1 MSSPHRTTEP
11 TVPQV
16 LTRSMGWSDLVAH
29 LQAAGWSPL
38 DPPIEPGP
46 VEWQG
51 PGATVWILRDL
62 ATRNLVL
69 RHGRGALN
77 LPGLATMRP
86 DEIAGLAQSADAL
99 DRLAALQGAEGADP
113 RVAAVCAL
121 ALVAD
126 PEPAIAGQALALLER
141 VGGET
146 ASTGLEKPAAALF
159 LIPGWRRE
167 KLQMMRWWM
176 RDRPADPTRVE
187 GALAR
192 ALTDPDWEIAV
203 TAMLAT
209 GTLRLRGLVRPVAR
223 VRLPETKA
231 EGVTHDEA
239 RMILALRDAVLIR
252 LGGPAGKALP
262 PGVDAVLDG
271 DPDGLP
277 PGLRDTAAALSQP
290 LPVGTPPEPAPGV
303 TLGPAGPALAD
314 GTLLTW
320 VPPGIYRL
328 GTPLAPR
335 GTVPNPPH
343 RLTLDRGFYIDSV
356 PRPPVSLA
364 AAQTEAGRLG
374 GTLPTPDQWEMAA
387 RGADGR
393 RYPWGMNAGK
403 PTDLSPLGLGG
414 LTQGPGE
421 WLDPGP
427 DAPPLIAGGA
437 ASPVPANRL
446 PSLASISRSHRV
458 IFVV

>member
-1 MSSPHRTTEP
+1 MPHHHPEP
-11 TVPQV
+11 TIPQV
-16 LTRSMGWSDLVAH
+16 LSRAMNWNDLVAQ
-29 LQAAGWSPL
+29 LLAAGWSPL
-38 DPPIEPGP
+38 DPPFESGP
-46 VEWQG
+46 VEWRSN
-51 PGATVWILRDL
+51 GAALWTLRDL

-69 RHGRGALN
+69 RHEQGTFIPAGLSVMR
-77 LPGLATMRP
+77 PEEIVGLAR
-86 DEIAGLAQSADAL
+86 SADAL

-113 RVAAVCAL
+113 HIATVCAL

-126 PEPAIAGQALALLER
+126 PEPAIAEQALALLNR
-141 VGGET
+141 LGMDLSST
-146 ASTGLEKPAAALF
+146 AFEGPATALF
-159 LIPGWRRE
+159 LVPGWRRE

-176 RDRPADPTRVE
+176 HDRLADPIWVE

-203 TAMLAT
+203 TAMLAA
-209 GTLRLRGLVRPVAR
+209 GTLRLSSLVRLVAR
-223 VRLPETKA
+223 VRLPATKA

-252 LGGPAGKALP
+252 LGGPAGKARP
-262 PGVDAVLDG
+262 PGIDAVLDG

-277 PGLRDTAAALSQP
+277 PGLRDTAAALSKP
-290 LPVGTPPEPAPGV
+290 LPVGTPPEPAAGIAV
-303 TLGPAGPALAD
+303 GPAGPALAD

-320 VPPGIYRL
+320 VPPGSYRL
-328 GTPLAPR
+328 GTALAPR

-356 PRPPVSLA
+356 PRPPVTLA
-364 AAQTEAGRLG
+364 AAKAKARRLG
-374 GTLPTPDQWEMAA
+374 GSLPTPDQWEIAA

-393 RYPWGMNAGK
+393 RYPWGMNAGM
-403 PTDLSPLGLGG
+403 PTDLSPLGVAG
-414 LTQGPGE
+414 LTRGPGE

-427 DAPPLIAGGA
+427 DATPLIAGGA

-446 PSLASISRSHRV
+446 PSLTSESRSHRL

>member
-1 MSSPHRTTEP
+1 MPSPHHAPEP
-11 TVPQV
+11 TIPQV
-16 LTRSMGWSDLVAH
+16 LTRSMGWGDLVAQ

-38 DPPIEPGP
+38 DPPFEPGP
-46 VEWQG
+46 VEWRRNG
-51 PGATVWILRDL
+51 DTLWILRDL

-69 RHGRGALN
+69 RHGQGAFIPAG
-77 LPGLATMRP
+77 LPIMRP
-86 DEIAGLAQSADAL
+86 EEIARLARSADAW

-113 RVAAVCAL
+113 RILAACTL

-126 PEPAIAGQALALLER
+126 PEPAIAEQALALLER
-141 VGGET
+141 LG
-146 ASTGLEKPAAALF
+146 AGLLPKDSAAALF
-159 LIPGWRRE
+159 QIPGWRRE

-176 RDRPADPTRVE
+176 RDRPADPTRIE

-203 TAMLAT
+203 TAMLAA
-209 GTLRLRGLVRPVAR
+209 GTLGLGGLARPVAR
-223 VRLPETKA
+223 IRLPETKA
-231 EGVTHDEA
+231 EGVTQDEA

-252 LGGPAGKALP
+252 LGGSAGKALP
-262 PGVDAVLDG
+262 PGVEAVLYG
-271 DPDGLP
+271 DPDSLP

-290 LPVGTPPEPAPGV
+290 LPVGTPPEPAPGI
-303 TLGPAGPALAD
+303 TIGPAGPALAD

-320 VPPGIYRL
+320 VPPGTYRL

-356 PRPPVSLA
+356 PRPPLSLA
-364 AAQTEAGRLG
+364 AAQAEARRRG
-374 GTLPTPDQWEMAA
+374 GSLPTPDRWEMAA

-393 RYPWGMNAGK
+393 RYPWGMNAAT
-403 PTDLSPLGLGG
+403 PTDLSPLGLAG
-414 LTQGPGE
+414 LTRGPGE

-427 DAPPLIAGGA
+427 DALPLIAGGA

-446 PSLASISRSHRV
+446 PSLASKSRSHRV
-458 IFVV
+458 IFVI